1 MKLNFLKLF
10 FIIALISGPLLAQEG
25 VVNINKSEAI
35 DRLIELKKEA
45 NKEINFNKIQI
56 YSGPRAGAEQ
66 ALSSFR
72 SFYSDYSSEMK
83 YETPNYKIWVGNF
96 RTKIEADRALVA
108 IKKKY
113 PYAFIFTPKKS

>member
-10 FIIALISGPLLAQEG
+10 FIIALFSGPLLAQQG

-56 YSGPRAGAEQ
+56 YSGPRAGA
-66 ALSSFR
+66 
-72 SFYSDYSSEMK
+72 
-83 YETPNYKIWVGNF
+83 
-96 RTKIEADRALVA
+96 
-108 IKKKY
+108 
-113 PYAFIFTPKKS
+113 

>member
-10 FIIALISGPLLAQEG
+10 FIIALFSGPLLAQEG
-25 VVNINKSEAI
+25 AVNINKSEAI

-56 YSGPRAGAEQ
+56 YRPRAGAEQ

-96 RTKIEADRALVA
+96 RTKIEADRALIA

-113 PYAFIFTPKKS
+113 PNAFIFTPKKS

>member
-10 FIIALISGPLLAQEG
+10 FIIALFSGPLLAQQG

>member
-1 MKLNFLKLF
+1 MKLF
-10 FIIALISGPLLAQEG
+10 FIVALFSGPLLAQQG

-96 RTKIEADRALVA
+96 RTKIEADRALIA

-113 PYAFIFTPKKS
+113 PNAFIFTPKKS